1 MPSLTGSAPL
11 PVEKLVR
18 LRGEAGSIISKG
30 LYAYH
35 LREWLEYYD
44 PLQLKVLLFEDFYK
58 NVCPYA
64 PRAAPPGLHSNNAP
78 ARTDLT
84 PLLLFRQ

>member
-1 MPSLTGSAPL
+1 MPFLTGSAPL

-58 NVCPYA
+58 NV
-64 PRAAPPGLHSNNAP
+64 RI
-78 ARTDLT
+78 
-84 PLLLFRQ
+84 PLAEHLPVSIQTMHLSICSL

>member
-58 NVCPYA
+58 NVRMRLAQPLPVSIQIMHLLA
-64 PRAAPPGLHSNNAP
+64 
-78 ARTDLT
+78 LT
-84 PLLLFRQ
+84 

>member
-58 NVCPYA
+58 NVRMRLA
-64 PRAAPPGLHSNNAP
+64 AAPPGLHSNNAP
-78 ARTDLT
+78 ARADLT